1 MINFSDFNRLL
12 RKHLPGI
19 GLPRHSCGDAD
30 SINILRTIIVRAGKN
45 RGLLISCEYG
55 ENGCSITTSETEGK
69 VDLDGLAKAIAG
81 FYVMVPRGETIRVT
95 VRDTVYS
102 EISTAIPRK

>member
-1 MINFSDFNRLL
+1 MIKFSDFNRLL

-19 GLPRHSCGDAD
+19 VLSRHSCSDAD
-30 SINILRTIIVRAGKN
+30 SINILRTVIVRAGKN

-55 ENGCSITTSETEGK
+55 EKGCSVTTSETEGK
-69 VDLDGLAKAIAG
+69 VDLECLAKAIVD
-81 FYVMVPRGETIRVT
+81 FCTMVPRGDSIRVT

-102 EISTAIPRK
+102 ESSTAIPRT